1 MLGELNDQEI
11 DLILRK
17 QRVGRIGCHAEGVTY
32 VVPVGYAYDGAA
44 VYGLSA
50 EGMKLRMMRANP
62 RVCFEVEQ
70 VEHWANWQ
78 SVIAWGSFEE
88 LTGSDAENARA
99 LLHSVLTPLME
110 FESKM
115 SASPRTRRRQ
125 ASRGVTS
132 SLFRI
137 RLDERTGDTRGS
149 LRGALSCRRADCGS
163 IPIPHEGPIAPRVWG
178 STRLRPV
185 CVLAD
190 KLARSNIGLV
200 TRSPSPLHD

>member
-1 MLGELNDQEI
+1 MLGELNEQEI
-11 DLILRK
+11 DEVLRK
-17 QRVGRIGCHAEGVTY
+17 QRVGRIGCHDGGVTY

-62 RVCFEVEQ
+62 RVCFEVEH

-88 LTGSDAENARA
+88 LAGSDAENARA

-115 SASPRTRRRQ
+115 SASRQ
-125 ASRGVTS
+125 DPKAPGIAGRDLV
-132 SLFRI
+132 LFRI
-137 RLDERTGDTRGS
+137 RLDERTGRY
-149 LRGALSCRRADCGS
+149 
-163 IPIPHEGPIAPRVWG
+163 E
-178 STRLRPV
+178 RL
-185 CVLAD
+185 
-190 KLARSNIGLV
+190 
-200 TRSPSPLHD
+200 T